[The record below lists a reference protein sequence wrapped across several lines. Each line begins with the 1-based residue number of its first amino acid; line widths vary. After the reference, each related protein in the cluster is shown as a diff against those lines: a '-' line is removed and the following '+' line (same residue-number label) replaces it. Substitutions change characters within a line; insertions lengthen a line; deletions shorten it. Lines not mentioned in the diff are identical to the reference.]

1 MTIHCGLRD
10 LTSLPRNQ
18 TRSPCAGRAESYLLN
33 HQGSPRPVLE
43 FSRWALSN
51 CQHSWASLVAQ
62 PVKNPPAMREPWVG
76 KIPRR
81 RARLPTP
88 AFWPGEFLDCPW
100 GGAGLTRLSGLH
112 NLIMFLN
119 IFSSPMGLKIYK
131 LDFYD
136 SGSSVNLNKTI
147 SKIFMPRY
155 IRFVFIM
162 VETILS
168 CDFLYPK
175 LSLTF

>member
-1 MTIHCGLRD
+1 
-10 LTSLPRNQ
+10 
-18 TRSPCAGRAESYLLN
+18 
-33 HQGSPRPVLE
+33 
-43 FSRWALSN
+43 
-51 CQHSWASLVAQ
+51 
-62 PVKNPPAMREPWVG
+62 
-76 KIPRR
+76 
-81 RARLPTP
+81 
-88 AFWPGEFLDCPW
+88 
-100 GGAGLTRLSGLH
+100 
-112 NLIMFLN
+112 
-119 IFSSPMGLKIYK
+119 MGLKIYK

>member
-1 MTIHCGLRD
+1 MG
-10 LTSLPRNQ
+10 
-18 TRSPCAGRAESYLLN
+18 A
-33 HQGSPRPVLE
+33 HQFLG
-43 FSRWALSN
+43 FSS
-51 CQHSWASLVAQ
+51 
-62 PVKNPPAMREPWVG
+62 
-76 KIPRR
+76 
-81 RARLPTP
+81 
-88 AFWPGEFLDCPW
+88 F
-100 GGAGLTRLSGLH
+100 
-112 NLIMFLN
+112 MFLN